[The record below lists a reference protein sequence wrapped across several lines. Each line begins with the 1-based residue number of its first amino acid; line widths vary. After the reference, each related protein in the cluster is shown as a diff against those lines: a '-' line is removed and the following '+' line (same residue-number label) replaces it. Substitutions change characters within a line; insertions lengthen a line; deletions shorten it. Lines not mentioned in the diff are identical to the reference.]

1 MLLWKLPHTVEFE
14 DKGII
19 AQLGTPDMRLPI
31 QYALFYPHRRPL
43 NSKAL
48 DLFELGQMTFEAPD
62 FENFKGLR
70 LAYQAART
78 GGSMPT
84 VFNAANERA
93 VAMFLNRKIGFL
105 EIADVIE
112 EAMSAHKNIENP
124 SLEDILKTE
133 AATYEWIESR

>member
-1 MLLWKLPHTVEFE
+1 
-14 DKGII
+14 
-19 AQLGTPDMRLPI
+19 
-31 QYALFYPHRRPL
+31 
-43 NSKAL
+43 
-48 DLFELGQMTFEAPD
+48 MTFEAPD

-112 EAMSAHKNIENP
+112 EAMTAHKNIENP